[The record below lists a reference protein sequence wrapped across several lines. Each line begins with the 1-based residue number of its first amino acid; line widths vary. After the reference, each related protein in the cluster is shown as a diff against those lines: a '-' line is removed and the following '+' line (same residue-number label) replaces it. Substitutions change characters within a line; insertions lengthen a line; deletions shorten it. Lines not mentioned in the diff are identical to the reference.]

1 MGCGKS
7 SIGRRLSE
15 LLCCRFI
22 DLDSFIEGREGRSVS
37 EIFATDGEAAF
48 RQMELESLQTVV
60 EGGYSKTES
69 LPRLRRGPLPFTR
82 PRAATVF
89 ESSTLHNAQTDQHC
103 HPERSEGSSHLI
115 LALGGGTVMTPQCA
129 ELVMEKTLCIYLKA
143 SVETLLKHL
152 EGEAEGRPM
161 LDGDLRSRIGT
172 LMQQRSE
179 TYEKNAHIIIDTDGR
194 SIEVISTEIVDR
206 LNQ

>member
-48 RQMELESLQTVV
+48 RQMELEALKAAIHSAGAQRV
-60 EGGYSKTES
+60 EKQS
-69 LPRLRRGPLPFTR
+69 LPSPAMGPSLCGQRGS
-82 PRAATVF
+82 TV
-89 ESSTLHNAQTDQHC
+89 SPPSVHRHGC
-103 HPERSEGSSHLI
+103 HSGDFLQI
-115 LALGGGTVMTPQCA
+115 IALGGGTVMTPQCA

-143 SVETLLKHL
+143 SAETLLKHL